1 MKQFRGGL
9 VFKAHRLVYHSTVG
23 SRVMMQEKKKDLGH
37 RNFEAVEE
45 GAAPHDSTRVER
57 DVVKRRQVLRQL

>member
-1 MKQFRGGL
+1 
-9 VFKAHRLVYHSTVG
+9 
-23 SRVMMQEKKKDLGH
+23 MMQEKKKDLGH